1 MRTLYKKTQNN
12 DDTLL
17 KKKQKNNENTLSTI
31 YEFNTSSEFR
41 GFMFILNY
49 VDVSNTCTSSE
60 NLVSYH
66 ACFIIFCHKFIFTIL
81 IVYIYLFSYIIMT
94 LYY

>member
-1 MRTLYKKTQNN
+1 MRTLYKNTQNN

-17 KKKQKNNENTLSTI
+17 KKKQKNKENTLSTI

-41 GFMFILNY
+41 RFMFILNY

-66 ACFIIFCHKFIFTIL
+66 ACFIIFCHKFIFSIL

-94 LYY
+94 LYC